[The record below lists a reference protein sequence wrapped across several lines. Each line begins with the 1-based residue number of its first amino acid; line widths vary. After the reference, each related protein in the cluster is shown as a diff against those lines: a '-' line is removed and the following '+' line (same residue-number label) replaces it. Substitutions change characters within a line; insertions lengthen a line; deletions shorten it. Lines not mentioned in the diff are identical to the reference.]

1 MKKICDHPLLLTK
14 RGAEEILE
22 GIEEMNENDKGL
34 VEKLATSLANQD
46 YDNKYLNMDYTVSC
60 KITFVLSL
68 LVSFFG
74 LSFSNCW
81 QRKNNV
87 NLQLDNFIR

>member
-22 GIEEMNENDKGL
+22 GIGEMNENDVGL

-46 YDNKYLNMDYTVSC
+46 HDNEFLQMDYTVSC
-60 KITFVLSL
+60 KISFILSL
-68 LVSFFG
+68 LVSFSA
-74 LSFSNCW
+74 LSFSN
-81 QRKNNV
+81 
-87 NLQLDNFIR
+87 